1 MLVITHL
8 FSNSPFAP
16 EAEEQSPDED
26 EGGACGGIKKGM
38 STEADEG
45 LTSLVQT
52 TLHGD
57 CRPVLEYGL
66 VRYNMFV
73 YINPLYQKPG
83 SEIRVK
89 GKIVLEG

>member
-1 MLVITHL
+1 MVIIKL

-16 EAEEQSPDED
+16 ESEEQSPDED

-38 STEADEG
+38 STETDEG
-45 LTSLVQT
+45 LRSLVQT

-66 VRYNMFV
+66 VRYIISI
-73 YINPLYQKPG
+73 Y
-83 SEIRVK
+83 
-89 GKIVLEG
+89 